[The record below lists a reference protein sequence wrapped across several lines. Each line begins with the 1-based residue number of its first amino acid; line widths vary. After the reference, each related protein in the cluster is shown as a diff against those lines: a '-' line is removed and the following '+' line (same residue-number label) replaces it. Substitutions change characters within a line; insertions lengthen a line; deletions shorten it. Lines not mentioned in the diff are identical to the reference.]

1 MRTFLRFIAI
11 AIFIGLSTAVDV
23 YAQAE
28 KTVAICT
35 HYMVPPYIS
44 DGQQYRALLN
54 GDEIAEF
61 HVTFFGGNIYR
72 IVAASGKTEGN
83 VVFRVYDKERNLL
96 FDSKKHKNTSYWD
109 FKFTSTVDGIIE
121 SQLDT
126 SKVGSGFLMM
136 QIGFKQE

>member
-1 MRTFLRFIAI
+1 MKTFLNLVIVVFIFSLTAI
-11 AIFIGLSTAVDV
+11 NTH
-23 YAQAE
+23 AQTE

-35 HYMVPPYIS
+35 HYMTPPYIS

-61 HVTFFGGNIYR
+61 HATFFGGNIYR
-72 IVAASGKTEGN
+72 IAIASGKTEGN
-83 VVFRVYDKERNLL
+83 AIFRVYDKERNLL
-96 FDSKKHKNTSYWD
+96 FDSKKYKNTSYWD

-121 SQLDT
+121 AQLDT
-126 SKVGSGFLMM
+126 TKVGSGFLMM